1 MLTADVSIDIAQ
13 AILSD
18 ACQAACLFRSQRSD
32 RLALDQLMSYC
43 EAIPMKDTI
52 PITRRGALK
61 LAGAG
66 AGLVCAQNLLAEDPA
81 KINANIKQSVCRW
94 CYGKIPLE
102 MLAGEAARLGYKSIE
117 LLAPD
122 EYEIIK
128 PLGLTCAMVRC
139 ASIADGLNRIE
150 NHDKIEAELRT
161 NIEFAA
167 AEKIPNVICMSGN
180 RRGMSDE
187 EGLENC
193 AIGLKRVLTLA
204 EEKKVTICMEGL
216 NSKVNH
222 KDYMYDK
229 TAWGVALCQKLG
241 SPRFKLLY
249 DIYHMQI
256 MEGDVIATIRA
267 SQGAHRPLSH
277 RRRARP
283 ARDRR
288 DAGAELPRHR
298 QGHPRHRLPGFPGS
312 GVHSCP

>member
-1 MLTADVSIDIAQ
+1 M
-13 AILSD
+13 
-18 ACQAACLFRSQRSD
+18 RH
-32 RLALDQLMSYC
+32 
-43 EAIPMKDTI
+43 TI

-66 AGLVCAQNLLAEDPA
+66 ASLLCAQGVFAQDGKKPNG
-81 KINANIKQSVCRW
+81 NIKQSVCRW
-94 CYGKIPLE
+94 CYNKIPLE
-102 MLAGEAARLGYKSIE
+102 TLAGEAARLGYQSIE
-117 LLAPD
+117 LLGPE
-122 EYEIIK
+122 EYKVIK

-139 ASIADGLNRIE
+139 ASIADGLNRTQ
-150 NHDKIEAELRT
+150 NHDKIEAELRSH
-161 NIEFAA
+161 IEFAA

-193 AIGLKRVLTLA
+193 ASGLKRVLKFA

-267 SQGAHRPLSH
+267 AKEHIGHYHTGGVPGRHEIDETQELNYQAIVKAILDTGYEGFLGQEFIPVREPLVSLAQAF
-277 RRRARP
+277 RIC
-283 ARDRR
+283 D
-288 DAGAELPRHR
+288 
-298 QGHPRHRLPGFPGS
+298 
-312 GVHSCP
+312 V